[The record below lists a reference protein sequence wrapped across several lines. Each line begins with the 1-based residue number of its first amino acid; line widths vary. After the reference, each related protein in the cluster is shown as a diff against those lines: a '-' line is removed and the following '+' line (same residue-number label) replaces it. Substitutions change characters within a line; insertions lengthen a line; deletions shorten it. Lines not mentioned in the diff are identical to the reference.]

1 MKYIFLN
8 NFNTSDSNPV
18 NNNQGI
24 IGATNDEERQYIC

>member
-1 MKYIFLN
+1 MKYTFLN

-24 IGATNDEERQYIC
+24 FGATNDEERLYIC